1 MSRINYLAGVLI
13 ICNFGFLGRAGHD
26 YDLISSQHFDWNEP
40 PKLDH
45 FMNPLETSQIQAD
58 HAMVPQVNTPLAL
71 PSYQVQHSQAVNPT
85 SSSLGLMADY
95 ALHDEPKD
103 IFEAVQET
111 RPAKGRQH
119 VVSSPVP
126 LKPFGIF
133 EDPHQSNN
141 NLEYSRI
148 FSSYAALLG
157 AHTSTQIPLYEPRGT
172 SREPTCYYHS
182 PYQFE
187 ETIPKNEVMKPTTLQ
202 MDHSNNLEPLNEDV
216 MSSETDLGQASPNKR
231 KQITWNQMEEQ
242 YSNNN
247 HGALEPY
254 QQEVLS
260 RIEKDTSRTFLPEPA
275 MHHNPAIMQWSKNL
289 GDNGVKNTKAPS
301 MDTLEILPHI
311 GLIPSS
317 SHSIE
322 PFHSSEVSS
331 STKLYNGTP
340 TKTTIILRRP
350 PAFNNKPKKN
360 PFSQH
365 ITKKFPFSPFQD
377 QLVSRLVNTPPDC
390 KALPQSHT
398 GSEVVLDRSSINHLT
413 RNPSTDMR
421 SGISSSHSET
431 HHGTL
436 NFEYHVESFGIE
448 DPSEAD
454 ESAIDKILDII
465 QKGGNQ
471 FLFINESLPEGAYQT
486 FLNVRLLRVP
496 HEGRSATKK
505 RRLISLQKK
514 RDRGNIKNES
524 YTKFW
529 SQRKLWF
536 RFYQAKTG
544 INFSDLKF
552 EPLPRF
558 TKEDVEDLFL
568 FFMVHVDMIT
578 SIIIIRPDQIH
589 Y

>member
-187 ETIPKNEVMKPTTLQ
+187 EIIPKNEVMKPTTLQ

-471 FLFINESLPEGAYQT
+471 GSLP
-486 FLNVRLLRVP
+486 N
-496 HEGRSATKK
+496 
-505 RRLISLQKK
+505 ISQCALVK
-514 RDRGNIKNES
+514 S
-524 YTKFW
+524 PT
-529 SQRKLWF
+529 
-536 RFYQAKTG
+536 
-544 INFSDLKF
+544 
-552 EPLPRF
+552 
-558 TKEDVEDLFL
+558 
-568 FFMVHVDMIT
+568 
-578 SIIIIRPDQIH
+578 
-589 Y
+589 